1 MRSVCTFWRCV
12 TVLGGLAALLLPL
25 AGAAAALSRDDPAPR
40 PFGADCDV
48 VVEGSRATAYC
59 HNSYLDTD
67 RVQLHV
73 ECARW
78 WDVDADSSPVD
89 VAATAHATL
98 TERCWKE
105 IQAAWVSHVRVP

>member
-1 MRSVCTFWRCV
+1 MSALG
-12 TVLGGLAALLLPL
+12 VLATLLLPVST
-25 AGAAAALSRDDPAPR
+25 AASLSPGESAPQ

-73 ECARW
+73 ECERW
-78 WDVDADSSPVD
+78 WDLDADSRPVD
-89 VAATAHATL
+89 VAPTAHATL

-105 IQAAWVSHVRVP
+105 IGTAWVSHVRAS

>member
-1 MRSVCTFWRCV
+1 MRTIRRSVP
-12 TVLGGLAALLLPL
+12 VLGLLAALATLVWPVP
-25 AGAAAALSRDDPAPR
+25 GAVSAPHREPAPR

-48 VVEGSRATAYC
+48 VVEGSRATANC

-73 ECARW
+73 ECVRW
-78 WDVDADSSPVD
+78 WDVDADSGPVD
-89 VAATAHATL
+89 VAPTAYATL

-105 IQAAWVSHVRVP
+105 ISSAWVSHARVS